1 MIWKAYFSSFPK
13 GKKKKTR
20 TFREK
25 QTFQTV
31 QGEHASNMKQPQFSA
46 VAGSVRKGFGTLA
59 YVDQDS
65 AITENPIIAST
76 SLFNEQCLNNH
87 YSGNISYAF
96 SFLE

>member
-1 MIWKAYFSSFPK
+1 MIWKTYMSSSPK
-13 GKKKKTR
+13 GKNR
-20 TFREK
+20 TFRGK

-31 QGEHASNMKQPQFSA
+31 QGEHASYMKQPQFSTI
-46 VAGSVRKGFGTLA
+46 AGSVRKGIGTLA

-65 AITENPIIAST
+65 AVTENPFIAST

-87 YSGNISYAF
+87 YRGNISYAF

>member
-1 MIWKAYFSSFPK
+1 M
-13 GKKKKTR
+13 
-20 TFREK
+20 
-25 QTFQTV
+25 Q
-31 QGEHASNMKQPQFSA
+31 QPQFSTI
-46 VAGSVRKGFGTLA
+46 VGSVRKGIGTLA

-76 SLFNEQCLNNH
+76 SLFNEQFLNNN

>member
-1 MIWKAYFSSFPK
+1 
-13 GKKKKTR
+13 
-20 TFREK
+20 
-25 QTFQTV
+25 
-31 QGEHASNMKQPQFSA
+31 MKQPQFSTI
-46 VAGSVRKGFGTLA
+46 VGSVRKGIGTLA

-87 YSGNISYAF
+87 YSGNITYPF